1 MSPFR
6 KTHDSKLITHNC
18 LSINSERFFLR
29 VDLKRLRPNGM
40 EYKEFY
46 VAQSTVLKG
55 TGPVKFDYRDRHS
68 SLADVDHTDKGL
80 QA

>member
-1 MSPFR
+1 
-6 KTHDSKLITHNC
+6 
-18 LSINSERFFLR
+18 
-29 VDLKRLRPNGM
+29 M

-68 SLADVDHTDKGL
+68 SLADVAPFLLIIVVLLLRPRGL
-80 QA
+80 FGRRAVVKM